1 MGTGPAHPAR
11 PLLRARALQHREK
24 QTQKQQ
30 RKEWQRDAARRR
42 RRRRK
47 KKKQGLAAPPEVW
60 AAPSAPISP
69 PSPPVRCH
77 GQKHLAVLPAG
88 GGEGAARQGHVSAAG
103 DLCPPPRGHGALGG
117 GYGCTP
123 SCGCWR
129 SPTRVRVEWGNG
141 GGTPG
146 AAPRGAL
153 NDSSSSMKGGRGG
166 VGGHRGDPPGSPAS
180 APRWG
185 PRGDVLLG
193 ARIPT

>member
-69 PSPPVRCH
+69 PSPQFAAMAKSTSLYCRLVE
-77 GQKHLAVLPAG
+77 GKELPAK
-88 GGEGAARQGHVSAAG
+88 
-103 DLCPPPRGHGALGG
+103 D
-117 GYGCTP
+117 
-123 SCGCWR
+123 
-129 SPTRVRVEWGNG
+129 
-141 GGTPG
+141 
-146 AAPRGAL
+146 
-153 NDSSSSMKGGRGG
+153 M
-166 VGGHRGDPPGSPAS
+166 
-180 APRWG
+180 
-185 PRGDVLLG
+185 
-193 ARIPT
+193 